1 MKDLIMQNSQM
12 KEGQS
17 DHDDHYGYG
26 LLRVDLLL
34 DAMGNSSASTLDVAN
49 LIRPAVE
56 ENVSE
61 TIQVRR
67 STARVPP
74 VSSTNPRE

>member
-1 MKDLIMQNSQM
+1 MQNSQM

-17 DHDDHYGYG
+17 EHDEHYGYG
-26 LLRVDLLL
+26 HLRVDLLI
-34 DAMGNSSASTLDVAN
+34 DALGNSTDESSN
-49 LIRPAVE
+49 YSENNQPSFE
-56 ENVSE
+56 EWIGES
-61 TIQVRR
+61 IQVRR

>member
-1 MKDLIMQNSQM
+1 MKELISGNSQM
-12 KEGQS
+12 KEGQNE
-17 DHDDHYGYG
+17 HDDLYGYG

-34 DAMGNSSASTLDVAN
+34 ETLGNSSSSMFDISNPFQAN
-49 LIRPAVE
+49 SE
-56 ENVSE
+56 DVSE
-61 TIQVRR
+61 SVQVRR